1 MSANTFLA
9 PSPVVPGMLLVSAI
23 TNSNPM
29 IISVIDSIY
38 NTYVIGQLVHLSVPQ
53 SYGMVEADQKTG
65 EILEINNLDFT
76 VDINS
81 TQFSPFVA
89 PNPLDTPTPT
99 RFASLSPGGSK
110 NLYNT
115 VQVPFHSLANRG
127 N

>member
-29 IISVIDSIY
+29 IVSVIDSIY
-38 NTYVIGQLVHLSVPQ
+38 NTYVIGQLVHLSIPQ

-65 EILEINNLDFT
+65 EIIEINNLDFT

-81 TQFSPFVA
+81 IPFSTFVA
-89 PNPLDTPTPT
+89 PNPLATPTPT
-99 RFASLSPGGSK
+99 RFASLSPAGSK